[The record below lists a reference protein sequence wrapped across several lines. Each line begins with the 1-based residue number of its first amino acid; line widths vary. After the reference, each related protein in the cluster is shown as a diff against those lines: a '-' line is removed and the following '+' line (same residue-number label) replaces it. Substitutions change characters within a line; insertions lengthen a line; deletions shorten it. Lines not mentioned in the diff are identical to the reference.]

1 MAITKH
7 TDEDVPLRDEVARG
21 LTYAHN
27 RANTNTGKLLEVTSF
42 AYAAIEVLAEKGL
55 ISIEELDER
64 KKVVAERLTEAFRE
78 EGMGVIRAEPDL
90 DKYTFEG
97 GPGVEIDCANRYE
110 LCHAACCRMQFALT
124 RQDVEEGVVKWNFA
138 KPYMIRQE
146 EDGYCTHLERG
157 ACACTI
163 YTQRP
168 GPCRGYDCR
177 GDTRIWADFEARIPS
192 PDLAKLFAEED
203 SAG

>member
-1 MAITKH
+1 MAVAKH
-7 TDEDVPLRDEVARG
+7 ADDVPQRDEVARG
-21 LTYAHN
+21 LAYAHN

-42 AYAAIEVLAEKGL
+42 AYAAIEVLAEKGF

-97 GPGVEIDCANRYE
+97 GPGAEIDCASRYE

-124 RQDVEEGVVKWNFA
+124 RQDVEEGVVKWNFG

-146 EDGYCTHLERG
+146 QDGYCTHLDRG
-157 ACACTI
+157 TCACTV
-163 YTQRP
+163 YAERP
-168 GPCRGYDCR
+168 VPCRGYDCR
-177 GDTRIWADFEARIPS
+177 KDTRIWADFEARVPS
-192 PDLAKLFAEED
+192 PELAKLFPEED
-203 SAG
+203 PVS